1 MNTVHL
7 KITDVSK
14 RFGNVQA
21 LDNVSLDIPKGSFTT
36 FLGPSGCGKTTMLRT
51 IAGFYETDQGE
62 IYIGDRLINQVPS
75 HQRNAIMVF
84 QDYALFP
91 HMNISENIAYG
102 LKIQKLSGQEIALKV
117 EKTMHYLGIQGLGKR
132 TPGQISGGQQQRVAL
147 ARALVMEPE
156 VLLLDEPLSNL
167 DAKLRMNI
175 RAELRQLQK
184 RLGIT
189 TIYVTHDQAEALA
202 LSDQIA
208 VMNTGKIVQIGSPWN
223 IYYQPVNTF
232 VADFVGTANLLE
244 GHVIEK
250 IPPSKK
256 SPLEGG
262 QGGVEMILVNIDDT
276 EIRIDEPTE
285 TLNRGDSVTICIRP
299 ETIEMFSKV
308 PDDAPNIV
316 KGEISNFIFE
326 GAHIRY
332 WIKVGIRT
340 LMVDVFDPSEKGIY
354 EGEIFLRFHPGKI
367 HILRT
372 DE

>member
-7 KITDVSK
+7 KITNVSK
-14 RFGNVQA
+14 RFGDVQA
-21 LDNVSLDIPKGSFTT
+21 LDNVSIDIPKGSFTT

-51 IAGFYETDQGE
+51 IAGFYEADQGQ
-62 IYIGDRLINQVPS
+62 ISIGDRLLNNVPS

-91 HMNISENIAYG
+91 HMNIRENIAYG
-102 LKIQKLSGQEIALKV
+102 LKIQKMPEQKRISRI
-117 EKTMHYLGIQGLGKR
+117 EKTMQYLGIQGLGDR

-167 DAKLRMNI
+167 DAKLRMTI

-202 LSDQIA
+202 LSDRVV
-208 VMNTGKIVQIGSPWN
+208 VMNAGKKVQFGSPWE
-223 IYYQPVNTF
+223 IYYQPINPF
-232 VADFVGTANLLE
+232 VADFVGTANLLT
-244 GHVIEK
+244 GHI
-250 IPPSKK
+250 
-256 SPLEGG
+256 LEPYNGAL
-262 QGGVEMILVNIDDT
+262 LVNIDDT
-276 EIRIDEPTE
+276 TIRINEPNE
-285 TLNRGDSVTICIRP
+285 TLNQGDAVTICIRP
-299 ETIEMFSKV
+299 ETIELFSKAS
-308 PDDAPNIV
+308 DDMLNTM
-316 KGEISNFIFE
+316 KGEISNYIFE

-332 WIKVGIRT
+332 WIRAGTHT

-367 HILRT
+367 HILCGDKITRQN
-372 DE
+372 

>member
-1 MNTVHL
+1 MNTNSIHL
-7 KITDVSK
+7 KIVNVSK

-21 LDNVSLDIPKGSFTT
+21 LANVSIDIPKGNFTT

-51 IAGFYETDQGE
+51 IAGFYEPNQGE
-62 IYIGDRLINQVPS
+62 IYIGDRLINNVPS

-102 LKIQKLSGQEIALKV
+102 LKIQKLSEKEIVTKV
-117 EKTMHYLGIQGLGKR
+117 EKTMQYLGIQGLER
-132 TPGQISGGQQQRVAL
+132 RSPGQISGGQQQRVAL

-208 VMNTGKIVQIGSPWN
+208 VMNMGRIIQIGSPWE
-223 IYYQPVNTF
+223 IYYQPMNTF

-244 GHVIEK
+244 GRVSEK
-250 IPPSKK
+250 YEDYLTVDLDYMDIRVEE
-256 SPLEGG
+256 PLTT
-262 QGGVEMILVNIDDT
+262 VDKDDNIT
-276 EIRIDEPTE
+276 
-285 TLNRGDSVTICIRP
+285 VCIRP
-299 ETIEMFSKV
+299 ETIKMFGER
-308 PDDAPNIV
+308 APNNTTNIV
-316 KGEISNFIFE
+316 EGTITNYIFE

-332 WIKVGIRT
+332 WVEIGSKT
-340 LMVDVFDPSEKGIY
+340 LVVDVFDPSEKGVY
-354 EGEIFLRFHPGKI
+354 EGKIFLGFHPGKI
-367 HILRT
+367 HILRE
-372 DE
+372 DEFST

>member
-1 MNTVHL
+1 MDTVHL
-7 KITDVSK
+7 KIANVSK
-14 RFGNVQA
+14 RFGDVQA
-21 LDNVSLDIPKGSFTT
+21 LDNVSIDIPKGSFTT

-51 IAGFYETDQGE
+51 IAGFYEADQGE
-62 IYIGDRLINQVPS
+62 ISIGGRLINNVPS

-91 HMNISENIAYG
+91 HMNIKGNIAYG
-102 LKIQKLSGQEIALKV
+102 LKIQKIPEKEIVSRV
-117 EKTMHYLGIQGLGKR
+117 ENTMQYLGIQGLGDR

-167 DAKLRMNI
+167 DAKLRMTI

-208 VMNTGKIVQIGSPWN
+208 VMNAGKKVQIGSPWE
-223 IYYQPVNTF
+223 IYYQPVNPF

-244 GHVIEK
+244 GHVIEPYK
-250 IPPSKK
+250 GA
-256 SPLEGG
+256 L
-262 QGGVEMILVNIDDT
+262 LVNIDAT
-276 EIRIDEPTE
+276 KIRIDEPNE
-285 TLNRGDSVTICIRP
+285 TLNRGDAVTICIRP
-299 ETIEMFSKV
+299 ETIELFSKAS
-308 PDDAPNIV
+308 DDMLNV
-316 KGEISNFIFE
+316 MKGEISNYIFE

-332 WIKVGIRT
+332 WIKVGTRT
-340 LMVDVFDPSEKGIY
+340 LMVDVFDPSEKGVY

-367 HILRT
+367 HILRG
-372 DE
+372 DGSSSPK

>member
-1 MNTVHL
+1 MNTNSVHL
-7 KITDVSK
+7 KIANVSK

-21 LDNVSLDIPKGSFTT
+21 LDRVSIDIPKGSFTT

-51 IAGFYETDQGE
+51 IAGFYEADQGE
-62 IYIGDRLINQVPS
+62 ISIGNRLINNVPS

-91 HMNISENIAYG
+91 HINIGENIAYG
-102 LKIQKLSGQEIALKV
+102 LKIQKIPENVIAAKV
-117 EKTMHYLGIQGLGKR
+117 ATTMQYLGIQGLER
-132 TPGQISGGQQQRVAL
+132 RAPGQISGGQQQRVAL

-208 VMNTGKIVQIGSPWN
+208 VMNAGRIVQIGSPWE
-223 IYYQPVNTF
+223 IYYQPVNPF

-244 GHVIEK
+244 GTVVAHQSDYLIARFDQMDVRIE
-250 IPPSKK
+250 
-256 SPLEGG
+256 E
-262 QGGVEMILVNIDDT
+262 
-276 EIRIDEPTE
+276 RYPTIAK
-285 TLNRGDSVTICIRP
+285 GDGITVCMRP
-299 ETIEMFSKV
+299 ETIAIRKQC
-308 PDDAPNIV
+308 PDDTRNTV
-316 KGEISNFIFE
+316 KGTILNSIFE

-332 WIKVGIRT
+332 WVQIGTRT
-340 LMVDVFDPSEKGIY
+340 LMVDAFDPSAEGVY

-367 HILRT
+367 HILRGN
-372 DE
+372 E

>member
-1 MNTVHL
+1 MDSVYL
-7 KITDVSK
+7 KIVNVRK

-21 LDNVSLDIPKGSFTT
+21 LDDVSIEISKGNFTT

-51 IAGFYETDQGE
+51 IAGFYEADQGE
-62 IYIGDRLINQVPS
+62 IYIADRLINRVPS

-91 HMNISENIAYG
+91 HMNIGENIAYG
-102 LKIQKLSGQEIALKV
+102 LKIQKVSEREIATKV
-117 EKTMHYLGIQGLGKR
+117 EKTMQYLGIQGLEKR

-208 VMNTGKIVQIGSPWN
+208 VMNQGEIVQIGSPWD
-223 IYYQPVNTF
+223 IYYTPVNTF

-244 GHVIEK
+244 GKVIEK
-250 IPPSKK
+250 HTDH
-256 SPLEGG
+256 
-262 QGGVEMILVNIDDT
+262 LVAQLDDMD
-276 EIRIDEPTE
+276 IRIEEP
-285 TLNRGDSVTICIRP
+285 LAIVDKGDSITICIRP
-299 ETIEMFSKV
+299 ETIETFEKI
-308 PDDAPNIV
+308 PDDTRNIV
-316 KGEISNFIFE
+316 KGTISNYIFE

-332 WIKVGIRT
+332 WVTVGSRI
-340 LMVDVFDPSEKGIY
+340 LIVDAFDPSERGIY
-354 EGEIFLRFHPGKI
+354 KGEVFLGFHPKKI
-367 HILRT
+367 HILCGNGQAA
-372 DE
+372 EKHQEELCQE

>member
-1 MNTVHL
+1 MDTIHL
-7 KITDVSK
+7 KIANVSK

-21 LDNVSLDIPKGSFTT
+21 LDNVSIDIPKGSFTT

-62 IYIGDRLINQVPS
+62 IYIGDRLINNVPS

-91 HMNISENIAYG
+91 HMNIGENIAYG
-102 LKIQKLSGQEIALKV
+102 LKIQKVSRKEITTKV
-117 EKTMHYLGIQGLGKR
+117 EKTMQYLGIQGLKKR
-132 TPGQISGGQQQRVAL
+132 IPGQISGGQQQRVAL

-208 VMNTGKIVQIGSPWN
+208 VMNQGKIVQIGSPWD
-223 IYYQPVNTF
+223 IYYTPINTF

-244 GHVIEK
+244 GKVIEK
-250 IPPSKK
+250 YKDHLIAH
-256 SPLEGG
+256 LEH
-262 QGGVEMILVNIDDT
+262 MD
-276 EIRIDEPTE
+276 IRIEEPYVTVDK
-285 TLNRGDSVTICIRP
+285 GDSITTCIRP
-299 ETIEMFSKV
+299 ETIETFEKI
-308 PDDAPNIV
+308 PEDTRNII
-316 KGEISNFIFE
+316 KGRVTNYIFE
-326 GAHIRY
+326 GTHIRY
-332 WIKVGIRT
+332 WIEIGSRT
-340 LMVDVFDPSEKGIY
+340 IVVDVFDPSEKGVY
-354 EGEIFLRFHPGKI
+354 KGEIFLGFHPKKI
-367 HILRT
+367 HILHLNNS
-372 DE
+372 D

>member
-7 KITDVSK
+7 KIANVSK

-21 LDNVSLDIPKGSFTT
+21 LDNVSIDIPKGGFTT

-51 IAGFYETDQGE
+51 IAGFYEADQGE
-62 IYIGDRLINQVPS
+62 IYIGNRLINSVPS

-91 HMNISENIAYG
+91 HMNIGENIAYG
-102 LKIQKLSGQEIALKV
+102 LKIQKVSEKEIATKV
-117 EKTMHYLGIQGLGKR
+117 EKTMQYLGIQGLEKR

-208 VMNTGKIVQIGSPWN
+208 VMNAGKIVQTGSSWK

-244 GHVIEK
+244 GKVIEK
-250 IPPSKK
+250 YKDH
-256 SPLEGG
+256 
-262 QGGVEMILVNIDDT
+262 LVAHLDNMN
-276 EIRIDEPTE
+276 IRIEEPHATIE
-285 TLNRGDSVTICIRP
+285 KGDSITICVRP
-299 ETIEMFSKV
+299 ETIEVFKRV
-308 PDDAPNIV
+308 ADDAKNIV
-316 KGEISNFIFE
+316 KGTITNYIFE
-326 GAHIRY
+326 GAHVRY
-332 WIKVGIRT
+332 WVNVGSRT
-340 LMVDVFDPSEKGIY
+340 LVVDVFDPSEKGVY

-367 HILRT
+367 HILCG
-372 DE
+372 DERMT

>member
-1 MNTVHL
+1 MDTVHL
-7 KITDVSK
+7 KIDSVSK

-21 LDNVSLDIPKGSFTT
+21 LDNVSMDIPKGSFTT

-51 IAGFYETDQGE
+51 IAGFYEADQGD
-62 IYIGDRLINQVPS
+62 IYIGNRLINNVPS

-91 HMNISENIAYG
+91 HLNISKNIAYG
-102 LKIQKLSGQEIALKV
+102 LKIKKISEQEIASRV
-117 EKTMHYLGIQGLGKR
+117 ENTMQYLDIQGLGKR

-208 VMNTGKIVQIGSPWN
+208 VMNNGKIVQIGSPWE

-244 GHVIEK
+244 GNVRTIEDG
-250 IPPSKK
+250 S
-256 SPLEGG
+256 
-262 QGGVEMILVNIDDT
+262 LVVRIENTD
-276 EIRIDEPTE
+276 IRIDEPGE
-285 TLNRGDSVTICIRP
+285 TLRRGDSVTICIRP
-299 ETIEMFSKV
+299 ETIDVFSKV
-308 PDDAPNIV
+308 PDDTFNIV
-316 KGEISNFIFE
+316 KGEIGNFIFE
-326 GAHIRY
+326 GAHLRY
-332 WIKVGIRT
+332 WIKVGTRM
-340 LMVDVFDPSEKGIY
+340 LMVDVSDPSEKGVY
-354 EGEIFLRFHPGKI
+354 EGEVFLRFHPGKI
-367 HILRT
+367 HILFGDRVAHQI
-372 DE
+372 

>member
-1 MNTVHL
+1 MDTFHL
-7 KITDVSK
+7 KITNVSK
-14 RFGNVQA
+14 CFGDVQA
-21 LDNVSLDIPKGSFTT
+21 LDNVSIDIPKGSFTT

-51 IAGFYETDQGE
+51 IAGFYEADQGE
-62 IYIGDRLINQVPS
+62 ISIGNRIINHVPS

-91 HMNISENIAYG
+91 HMNIRENIAYG
-102 LKIQKLSGQEIALKV
+102 LKIQKMPEQEIV
-117 EKTMHYLGIQGLGKR
+117 SRIENTMQYLGIQGLENR

-167 DAKLRMNI
+167 DAKLRMTI

-202 LSDQIA
+202 LSDRIV
-208 VMNTGKIVQIGSPWN
+208 VMNAGKHVQIGSPWE
-223 IYYQPVNTF
+223 IYYHPVNPF

-244 GHVIEK
+244 GHVIE
-250 IPPSKK
+250 PHNGA
-256 SPLEGG
+256 L
-262 QGGVEMILVNIDDT
+262 LVSIDNT
-276 EIRIDEPTE
+276 TIRINEPNE
-285 TLNRGDSVTICIRP
+285 TLNQGNAVTICIRP
-299 ETIEMFSKV
+299 ETIELAGKA
-308 PDDAPNIV
+308 PDDMLNTMQ
-316 KGEISNFIFE
+316 GEISNYIFE

-332 WIKVGIRT
+332 WIKAGTRI

-354 EGEIFLRFHPGKI
+354 EGEIFLRFHPDKI
-367 HILRT
+367 HILREVGMT
-372 DE
+372 LQQ